1 VDGRRRVID
10 GPQITVDCWAA
21 TEADVT
27 DLGLQC
33 RRLIHEM
40 TATVQSGASVHRVE
54 EFGFAASLNDPV
66 SNSPMSRLTVQIQMR
81 GAAA

>member
-1 VDGRRRVID
+1 
-10 GPQITVDCWAA
+10 
-21 TEADVT
+21 
-27 DLGLQC
+27 
-33 RRLIHEM
+33 M
-40 TATVQSGASVHRVE
+40 TALITAPTHPDALAVTATYLRAALAAEGQAVPVHRVE